1 MALGTRLSYS
11 YQYWR
16 QFRIQKW
23 IAQLAPMNNFNRAI
37 CVATAQNRLQ
47 ERHRPARDAGR
58 RQQETFMSE
67 VQSDTAAVS
76 EERDVTELV
85 LQDILTGMLPAG
97 TWLKQIDLERRYDCT
112 RPEVRRALDR
122 LSQKRLV
129 AHVPNRGYHVYQPDD
144 RRAKEVSDIRV
155 ILETAVA
162 DRMVV
167 NATPDSIAT
176 LRGLA
181 RYFDE
186 MTLTGTILEHY
197 EANLAFHRELLLL
210 GDNQELVDLVSEIR
224 QRTSSAPVSQWRT
237 RARIEKSGREHHMM
251 IDALEARDAEE
262 LKRLIALHIRQPADT
277 PK

>member
-1 MALGTRLSYS
+1 
-11 YQYWR
+11 
-16 QFRIQKW
+16 
-23 IAQLAPMNNFNRAI
+23 
-37 CVATAQNRLQ
+37 
-47 ERHRPARDAGR
+47 
-58 RQQETFMSE
+58 MSE
-67 VQSDTAAVS
+67 VQSETAAVS

-162 DRMVV
+162 DMMVA
-167 NATPDSIAT
+167 NATPESIAT

-210 GDNQELVDLVSEIR
+210 GGNEELVDLVSEIR

-251 IDALEARDAEE
+251 VDALEARDAEE
-262 LKRLIALHIRQPADT
+262 LKRLIALHIRQPADA
-277 PK
+277 PKDASPALNGARTS